1 MLQVTACSYH
11 DPIWGFKSADGIWGQ
26 VHVRDPACGPCR
38 DRNPQCMGDGGEATG
53 DELVHGR
60 MAREV
65 DLVALD
71 AAACPVPVVNASN
84 ASDANRSNHSL
95 GFASSP

>member
-1 MLQVTACSYH
+1 MYLPISPLHLPYISPTSPRVLQVTACSYH

-53 DELVHGR
+53 DELVSITR
-60 MAREV
+60 A
-65 DLVALD
+65 LALAVALN
-71 AAACPVPVVNASN
+71 PNPK
-84 ASDANRSNHSL
+84 
-95 GFASSP
+95 P

>member
-53 DELVHGR
+53 DELVR
-60 MAREV
+60 ITRA
-65 DLVALD
+65 
-71 AAACPVPVVNASN
+71 
-84 ASDANRSNHSL
+84 
-95 GFASSP
+95 